1 MKDIR
6 TVVSINRNS
15 KGELH
20 GYQESYSNLINS
32 TLFRAKCKNGY
43 TIGYAEYQL
52 IKKTIFHI
60 I

>member
-1 MKDIR
+1 MKCIR
-6 TVVSINRNS
+6 TVISMNRNS

-20 GYQESYSNLINS
+20 GYQESYSNSINS
-32 TLFRAKCKNGY
+32 TLFRIKYKNGY
-43 TIGYAEYQL
+43 TIGYTEYHS